1 MSTDDLTATLAALD
15 ALHREIEAVGKFDQ
29 ARDAVVD
36 LIEVRADPEAIME
49 ALDAVYKKLE
59 VIRDTYYRLERL
71 MVASGWSMER
81 PSELPSA
88 LRAAL
93 DAQVPHHQ
101 EHLAHT
107 ARAEEVIGAWL
118 NEENQ
123 QGYYRRYRASRRFS
137 EEAHARRARRRR
149 RG

>member
-1 MSTDDLTATLAALD
+1 MTGNVLEAALS
-15 ALHREIEAVGKFDQ
+15 ALEAEIEAVAEFDRT
-29 ARDAVVD
+29 RDVVVS
-36 LIEVRADPEAIME
+36 LIEVKADMNAITE

-59 VIRDTYYRLERL
+59 VIRDTYYALERL
-71 MVASGWSMER
+71 MVASGWSMEQPDR
-81 PSELPSA
+81 MPLA
-88 LRAAL
+88 LRQAL
-93 DAQVPHHQ
+93 DAEVAHHQ

-123 QGYYRRYRASRRFS
+123 QGYYRRYQASRRFS